1 MPKYNRLAVD
11 QAIKNAGADADEADK
26 IHRLLR
32 GRHETVPEPEPLAEK
47 SARRPG
53 GKLGRRAK
61 PAMSKDRFLGG
72 IAALGH
78 NVNTANRILGVG
90 RSTIYRMATGK
101 AVVPPVIARLM
112 DMYERH
118 GIPPEHQP

>member
-1 MPKYNRLAVD
+1 MAKYNKSAVD
-11 QAIKNAGADADEADK
+11 REIEKSGAEAAEARQ
-26 IHRLLR
+26 IHRILS
-32 GRHETVPEPEPLAEK
+32 GRCGKALEVTQLVEIPRK
-47 SARRPG
+47 RPG
-53 GKLGRRAK
+53 GKPGRRAR
-61 PAMSKDRFLGG
+61 PAMSRERFLSG